1 MAYNGKRLGGIIKS
15 DYLAFKKASGA
26 KKNADLIAMLKSEN
40 MPLTECGNISDI
52 LEYCTNTSYPLGI
65 GHGVKY
71 HKRPGA
77 TEREFFAE
85 VLDSAAANEE
95 SFLQMQ
101 RIFPNAVKLVIDI
114 IRGVV

>member
-1 MAYNGKRLGGIIKS
+1 
-15 DYLAFKKASGA
+15 
-26 KKNADLIAMLKSEN
+26 

-52 LEYCTNTSYPLGI
+52 LEYCTNKSYPLGI

-71 HKRPGA
+71 HKNSGA
-77 TEREFFAE
+77 TEKEFFAE

-101 RIFPNAVKLVIDI
+101 RIFPNAVKLVLDI
-114 IRGVV
+114 VKGAI